1 MVVFKIFLVTS
12 IFLGVIAQLFLKLG
26 MKKANVLSVRKTG
39 KIDLLKKLFLNKAV
53 ILGFFS
59 YGMSLLLWVLALS
72 ELDLSYAYPM
82 VSLSYVI
89 VAFSSIVFFK
99 EEISKQRWLAIA
111 VITLGVILVGL
122 S

>member
-12 IFLGVIAQLFLKLG
+12 IILGVIAQLFLKLG
-26 MKKANVLSVRKTG
+26 MKKANVLSVRKTK
-39 KIDLLKKLFLNKAV
+39 KIELLKKLFLNKAV
-53 ILGFFS
+53 VLGFFS

-82 VSLSYVI
+82 VSLSYVL
-89 VAFSSIVFFK
+89 VAFSSMIFFK
-99 EEISKQRWLAIA
+99 EEISKQRWVAIA